1 MVDFNKQIKNSNKF
15 REACLR
21 YQKTGSYCMY
31 PSGTTEFYAFWDE
44 EKRRC
49 IEGYTAQDSEWISG
63 YNYFYLNYH
72 QIANRNR
79 TVKHKKSRLLD
90 WLAA

>member
-49 IEGYTAQDSEWISG
+49 IEGYTALVS
-63 YNYFYLNYH
+63 
-72 QIANRNR
+72 
-79 TVKHKKSRLLD
+79 
-90 WLAA
+90 

>member
-49 IEGYTAQDSEWISG
+49 IEGYTAQDGEWISG
-63 YNYFYLNYH
+63 YNYFYL
-72 QIANRNR
+72 
-79 TVKHKKSRLLD
+79 KKLIENFIINNLYF
-90 WLAA
+90 LYNFLF